1 MVRIWVCQFPTST
14 PRLTIHRFFKPR
26 LLRNLGTFQDGGLY
40 YNNPLNIAM
49 WETKYIWPDKVVD
62 FALSIGTGT
71 TDHDSRASSADSHSP
86 VKDRFLSRLY
96 KTFMKS
102 LDGEKMWREIFN
114 SLTEREKGRYHRLNL
129 PIQGKEPTL
138 DDIVSIDALKTQAR
152 SWIKANQRFLPSLDS
167 IYASMF
173 YFELDRYPRYSDN
186 AYRCVGHIHCRVK
199 MPLNGRRRLYERLDS
214 TSSYFLVLGHPTRC
228 VDYIP
233 TSSSIP
239 PFKRK
244 IQFTVESMDEDI
256 GITLLGLTSSPKTI
270 SGLPQTVAEL
280 VRTQQLQ
287 SPFGRADCAEEEKA
301 LPLTPI

>member
-1 MVRIWVCQFPTST
+1 
-14 PRLTIHRFFKPR
+14 
-26 LLRNLGTFQDGGLY
+26 
-40 YNNPLNIAM
+40 M

-71 TDHDSRASSADSHSP
+71 TDHDSYASSTDFFSP

-96 KTFMKS
+96 KSFMRS
-102 LDGEKMWREIFN
+102 LDGEKVWREISN

-138 DDIVSIDALKTQAR
+138 DDFVTIDALKAQVR
-152 SWIKANQRFLPSLDS
+152 SWIKVNQRFLPSLDS

-173 YFELDRYPRYSDN
+173 YFELDSYPRYSDN
-186 AYRCVGHIHCRVK
+186 TYKCVGHIHCRID

-239 PFKRK
+239 PFKGR
-244 IQFTVESMDEDI
+244 IQFTVESLDENI
-256 GITLLGLTSSPKTI
+256 GLTLLGLTSSPTTI
-270 SGLPQTVAEL
+270 SGLPQTVAGL
-280 VRTQQLQ
+280 VRTQQLR
-287 SPFGRADCAEEEKA
+287 SPFGRADCTEEEKR
-301 LPLTPI
+301 LPPTPI

>member
-1 MVRIWVCQFPTST
+1 MLESILY
-14 PRLTIHRFFKPR
+14 LTIRRFFKPR
-26 LLRNLGTFQDGGLY
+26 LLQNLGTFQDGGLH

-71 TDHDSRASSADSHSP
+71 TDHDVHALSTASYSP

-102 LDGEKMWREIFN
+102 LDGEKVWREISN
-114 SLTEREKGRYHRLNL
+114 SLSEREKPRYHRLNL
-129 PIQGKEPTL
+129 PIQGREPML
-138 DDIVSIDALKTQAR
+138 DDIMSIDALKAQAQ
-152 SWIKANQRFLPSLDS
+152 SWIQVNQRFLPSLDS

-173 YFELDRYPRYSDN
+173 YFELAEYPGYYDN
-186 AYRCVGHIHCRVK
+186 AYKCVGHIYCRLD
-199 MPLNGRRRLYERLDS
+199 MSFQGRRRLYEKLDS

-233 TSSSIP
+233 TCSPVP
-239 PFKRK
+239 PFKRRL
-244 IQFTVESMDEDI
+244 QFTVETLDEDV

-280 VRTQQLQ
+280 VRKQQLR
-287 SPFGRADCAEEEKA
+287 SPFGRADCTGEEKA
-301 LPLTPI
+301 LPPTPI